1 MILYVCT
8 QGARISIHD
17 NQFMVSVPG
26 EAEKSVPLGM
36 TESVELF
43 GNVLI
48 TTQAVST
55 CMYEKIPIIYYSYAG
70 KYRGRVV
77 SPGMMRPENIMRQY
91 RFFENNELRMQFA
104 KKIIEAKIHNQL
116 VVLRRY
122 LKDTNTEDV
131 KMSLDRIKYMK
142 KRIEKSSTIAQ
153 LMGFEGNAA
162 RQYFKLLGSIPED
175 SFSFEHRTRRP
186 PLDPVNAALSTG
198 YSILMSEICGKLEA
212 NGLMAEIGA
221 VHSMSSERPSLAC
234 DLMEE
239 WRPVIVDSTVIGMVI
254 GKEFKEEDFVM
265 TEGAVWLGKTGL
277 GKLLRKMQTKMNSPC
292 QYLKGTDNM
301 QTFQQALSHQIY
313 DFRNMLE
320 SENSEKYSPI
330 KIR

>member
-1 MILYVCT
+1 
-8 QGARISIHD
+8 
-17 NQFMVSVPG
+17 
-26 EAEKSVPLGM
+26 
-36 TESVELF
+36 
-43 GNVLI
+43 
-48 TTQAVST
+48 
-55 CMYEKIPIIYYSYAG
+55 
-70 KYRGRVV
+70 
-77 SPGMMRPENIMRQY
+77 MRQY

-104 KKIIEAKIHNQL
+104 RKIIEAKIHNQL

-122 LKDTNTEDV
+122 LKDTNTEDI
-131 KMSLDRIKYMK
+131 KSSLDQIKYMK
-142 KRIEKSSTIAQ
+142 KRIEKSSSIQQ

-162 RQYFKLLGSIPED
+162 RHYFKLLGSIPED

-221 VHSMSSERPSLAC
+221 VHSMSSGRPSLAC

-254 GKEFKEEDFVM
+254 GKELKEEDFVM